1 MLFWQACEVGSPT
14 RPQHVCNCQIHV
26 YATQWAPFTD
36 VKKGGISGFDNKNE
50 GDCEFSQNILSCY
63 LTWNTIWTI
72 LWARRD
78 CSTNGV
84 ACSHKSARIISKL
97 VVLKWGLIMQN
108 SLCYVSGCIE
118 VHLNRKTFDHIS
130 ARIISKLVVLKWGR
144 IMQNSLCY
152 VSECIEVH
160 LNRKIF
166 EIRGT
171 LATFSMT
178 GIKTM
183 MQKMRIRK
191 SSKNWIVESIFSQAC
206 V

>member
-1 MLFWQACEVGSPT
+1 
-14 RPQHVCNCQIHV
+14 
-26 YATQWAPFTD
+26 
-36 VKKGGISGFDNKNE
+36 
-50 GDCEFSQNILSCY
+50 
-63 LTWNTIWTI
+63 
-72 LWARRD
+72 
-78 CSTNGV
+78 
-84 ACSHKSARIISKL
+84 
-97 VVLKWGLIMQN
+97 MQN

-171 LATFSMT
+171 LATFSMP

-191 SSKNWIVESIFSQAC
+191 SSKN
-206 V
+206 